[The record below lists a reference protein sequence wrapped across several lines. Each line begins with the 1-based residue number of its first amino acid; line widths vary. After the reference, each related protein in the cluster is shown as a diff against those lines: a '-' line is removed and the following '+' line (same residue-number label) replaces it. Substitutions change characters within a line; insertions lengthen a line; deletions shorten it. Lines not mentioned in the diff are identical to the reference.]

1 MKNQD
6 QLPTYFSIELGRSSF
21 MKTDMG
27 MEEKT
32 QVWAPWG

>member
-6 QLPTYFSIELGRSSF
+6 RWPIYFSIELGRSSF

-32 QVWAPWG
+32 QGRAPWD